1 MIWKVITFILA
12 YIIQAKIWIK
22 LGKLIEKN
30 KQCETKKTK

>member
-22 LGKLIEKN
+22 IGELKEKN
-30 KQCETKKTK
+30 EKL